1 VFKELQRNVRERGPA
16 PIVTWLSS
24 AGRIELSTVTFANA
38 ISKAGNF
45 LVDGLELEESSKL
58 NVNLGNHWQSPV
70 WLATSLCAGIELSD
84 QAPMLIAHSDAITS
98 WSGASDQLIVVS
110 RDPFGMPEKD
120 LPAGFINGSAEVRN
134 FGDYYSPSW
143 ENQGAVITFEGI
155 SYLWPE
161 LVALA
166 DAKRIQNGIE
176 SGTRVGLAGDL
187 NLLQAVIYQVV
198 MPISF
203 GLSIVLID
211 QENPDVTKITEQEK
225 IAKFVSLL

>member
-1 VFKELQRNVRERGPA
+1 MRERGPA

-24 AGRIELSTVTFANA
+24 AGRIELSTLTFANA
-38 ISKAGNF
+38 VSKAGNF

-120 LPAGFINGSAEVRN
+120 LLAGFINGSAEVRN
-134 FGDYYSPSW
+134 FGDYYAPSW
-143 ENQGAVITFEGI
+143 ENPGSVVTFEEV
-155 SYLWPE
+155 SYSWSE

-166 DAKRIQNGIE
+166 DSKRVQNEIE
-176 SGTRVGLAGDL
+176 SGTRVGLVGNP

-203 GLSIVLID
+203 GLSVVLID
-211 QENPDVTKITEQEK
+211 QENPDITKITEQEK

>member
-1 VFKELQRNVRERGPA
+1 MREHGPA

-38 ISKAGNF
+38 VSKAGNF
-45 LVDGLELEESSKL
+45 LVDGLELEQGSKL

-70 WLATSLCAGIELSD
+70 WLATSLCAGVELSD

-98 WSGASDQLIVVS
+98 WSGAPEQLIVVS

-120 LPAGFINGSAEVRN
+120 LPPGFVNGSAEVRN

-143 ENQGAVITFEGI
+143 ENPGSVITFEEV
-155 SYLWPE
+155 SYSWPE
-161 LVALA
+161 LVTLS

-176 SGTRVGLAGDL
+176 SGTRVGLVGNL

-198 MPISF
+198 IPISF
-203 GLSIVLID
+203 GVSVVLID
-211 QENPDVTKITEQEK
+211 QENPDITKITEQEK
-225 IAKFVSLL
+225 IAKFVSFP

>member
-1 VFKELQRNVRERGPA
+1 MRERGPA

-38 ISKAGNF
+38 VSKAGNF
-45 LVDGLELEESSKL
+45 LVDGLELEQSSKL

-120 LPAGFINGSAEVRN
+120 LPAGFVNGSAEVRN
-134 FGDYYSPSW
+134 FGDYYAPSW
-143 ENQGAVITFEGI
+143 ENPGSVVTFEEV
-155 SYLWPE
+155 SYSWAE

-166 DAKRIQNGIE
+166 DSKRIQNEIE
-176 SGTRVGLAGDL
+176 SGTRVGLVGNL

-198 MPISF
+198 IPISF
-203 GLSIVLID
+203 GVSVVLID
-211 QENPDVTKITEQEK
+211 QENPDITKITEQEK

>member
-1 VFKELQRNVRERGPA
+1 MRERGPA
-16 PIVTWLSS
+16 PIVTWLST

-38 ISKAGNF
+38 VSKAGNF

-84 QAPMLIAHSDAITS
+84 QAPILIAHSDAITS
-98 WSGASDQLIVVS
+98 WLGESDQLIVVS

-120 LPAGFINGSAEVRN
+120 LPAGFVNGSGEVRN

-143 ENQGAVITFEGI
+143 ENPGSVITFEEI
-155 SYLWPE
+155 SYSWAE

-166 DAKRIQNGIE
+166 DSKRIQNGIE
-176 SGTRVGLAGDL
+176 SGTRVGLAGNL

-203 GLSIVLID
+203 GLSVVLIE
-211 QENPDVTKITEQEK
+211 QENPDITKITEQEK

>member
-1 VFKELQRNVRERGPA
+1 MREHGPA

-38 ISKAGNF
+38 VSKAGNF
-45 LVDGLELEESSKL
+45 LVDGLELEQGSKL

-70 WLATSLCAGIELSD
+70 WLATSLCAGVELSD

-98 WSGASDQLIVVS
+98 WSGAPEQLIVVS
-110 RDPFGMPEKD
+110 RDPFGMPQKD
-120 LPAGFINGSAEVRN
+120 LPAGFVNGSAEVRN

-143 ENQGAVITFEGI
+143 ENPGSVITFEEV
-155 SYLWPE
+155 SYSWPE
-161 LVALA
+161 LVTLS

-176 SGTRVGLAGDL
+176 SGTRVGLVGNL

-198 MPISF
+198 IPISF
-203 GLSIVLID
+203 GVSVVLID
-211 QENPDVTKITEQEK
+211 QENPDITKITEQEK
-225 IAKFVSLL
+225 IAKFVSFP

>member
-38 ISKAGNF
+38 VSKAGNF

-98 WSGASDQLIVVS
+98 WTGASDLLIVVS

-120 LPAGFINGSAEVRN
+120 LPSGYVNGSAEVRN
-134 FGDYYSPSW
+134 FGDHYSPSW
-143 ENQGAVITFEGI
+143 ENQGAVITFEEI
-155 SYLWPE
+155 SYSWPE
-161 LVALA
+161 LVTLA

-203 GLSIVLID
+203 GLSIVLMD
-211 QENPDVTKITEQEK
+211 QENPDITKITEQEK
-225 IAKFVSLL
+225 IAKFVSLK